1 GGHPHSEKP
10 RVSEKLRRIDCG
22 HRQYQITYD
31 DPEMLT
37 KPLTLSIGVNYRAD
51 TDMLENVCNENNN
64 PDRVRLVGSEP
75 KGVELS
81 PAVLAKYVGTYA
93 YREGSQNVLSF
104 MGRTQKV
111 SLVNGQLYLNALPL
125 IAQSESTFESS
136 GADAE
141 FFLDAKGTVT
151 RLNLTQTEG

>member
-1 GGHPHSEKP
+1 
-10 RVSEKLRRIDCG
+10 
-22 HRQYQITYD
+22 
-31 DPEMLT
+31 MLT

-64 PDRVRLVGSEP
+64 PDRVHLVGTEP
-75 KGVELS
+75 KAVELS
-81 PAVLAKYVGTYA
+81 PAVLTKYVGTYM

-125 IAQSESTFESS
+125 NAQSETTFESS

-151 RLNLTQTEG
+151 RLVLTQTEGTATYDLKR

>member
-1 GGHPHSEKP
+1 MPFGFSS
-10 RVSEKLRRIDCG
+10 RSA
-22 HRQYQITYD
+22 QS
-31 DPEMLT
+31 
-37 KPLTLSIGVNYRAD
+37 TLIWTAV
-51 TDMLENVCNENNN
+51 NENNN
-64 PDRVRLVGSEP
+64 PDRVHLVGTEP
-75 KGVELS
+75 KAVELS
-81 PAVLAKYVGTYA
+81 PAVLTKYVGTYV

-125 IAQSESTFESS
+125 IAQSETTFESS

-151 RLNLTQTEG
+151 RLVLTQTEGTATYDLKR